1 MASTSARIEV
11 YPDPVNRG
19 KYRWRL
25 RARNNKIQCEGDDSY
40 DSKRN
45 ARRGAASAVKAMR
58 DPELR
63 YLDEEVA
70 GLTKPFSLRISKTL
84 LGS

>member
-1 MASTSARIEV
+1 MMASTSARIEV
-11 YPDPVNRG
+11 YPDPANRG

-63 YLDEEVA
+63 YLDEES
-70 GLTKPFSLRISKTL
+70 GWTEKTL
-84 LGS
+84 FSENV

>member
-1 MASTSARIEV
+1 MMASTSARIEV
-11 YPDPVNRG
+11 YSVGGG

-25 RARNNKIQCEGDDSY
+25 RARNNKIQCEADDSY

-63 YLDEEVA
+63 YLDEDE
-70 GLTKPFSLRISKTL
+70 GWTDKTL
-84 LGS
+84 FSENI